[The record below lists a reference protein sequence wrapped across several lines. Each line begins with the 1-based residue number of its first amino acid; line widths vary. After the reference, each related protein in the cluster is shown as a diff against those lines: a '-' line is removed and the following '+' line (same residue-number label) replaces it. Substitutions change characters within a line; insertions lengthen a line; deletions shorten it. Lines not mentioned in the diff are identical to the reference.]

1 LRIVLAHNRYRQNGG
16 EDVVFAAEAA
26 LLRRFGHEVT
36 EFVKNNNEIDSLSR
50 FALLRTTI
58 WSSEIYSEFSHL
70 LQANRPDVVH
80 FHNTL
85 PLISPAAIHAAKALG
100 IATVQTLHNYRLL
113 CPNGLFYRNARPCE
127 DCMGR
132 HLAWPGILH
141 ACYHNSRPATAAI
154 AAMLA
159 VHHRLRTWTDKVD
172 LHIALTEFGRQKFI
186 AGGMPAEKIV
196 VKPNFLACD
205 PGSGTG
211 DGRFAIF
218 VGRLTAEK
226 GIRTLL
232 AAWQAIQ
239 DRLPLKIVGSG
250 PLGDVVA
257 AAAAQTRG
265 IAWLGERTHPEV
277 LDLIGKASVLV
288 MPSEWYEPFGLAIIE
303 AFAKAT
309 PVIGADIGSIGALIR
324 DGGNGYLFKP
334 GDPNDLAAKTEA
346 LIANPTS
353 TERMR
358 TAARQTYEEGYT
370 AERNYAALMR
380 IYESAIEVSRQQAPK

>member
-1 LRIVLAHNRYRQNGG
+1 M
-16 EDVVFAAEAA
+16 FAAEAA

-36 EFVKNNNEIDSLSR
+36 EFIKNNNEIDSLSR
-50 FALLRTTI
+50 FALVRTTI
-58 WSSEIYSEFSHL
+58 WSSETYSEFSRL
-70 LQANRPDVVH
+70 LEAARPDVVH

-132 HLAWPGILH
+132 HFAWPGIVH
-141 ACYHNSRPATAAI
+141 ACYRDSRPATAAI

-159 VHHRLRTWTDKVD
+159 VHHRLRTWTDKID

-186 AGGMPAEKIV
+186 AGGMPAEKLV
-196 VKPNFLACD
+196 VKPNFLARD
-205 PGSGTG
+205 PGPGEG

-226 GIRTLL
+226 GIKTLL
-232 AAWQAIQ
+232 AAWQTIQ
-239 DRLPLKIVGSG
+239 DRLPLRILGTG

-257 AAAAQTRG
+257 AVAAQTPG
-265 IAWLGERTHPEV
+265 AAWLGERTHPEV

-288 MPSEWYEPFGLAIIE
+288 MPSEWYEPFGLAVIE
-303 AFAKAT
+303 AFAKGT
-309 PVIGADIGSIGALIR
+309 PVVGADIGSIGSLVE
-324 DGGNGYLFKP
+324 DGRNGYLYKP
-334 GDPNDLAAKTEA
+334 GHPSDLATKIET
-346 LIANPTS
+346 LIANPDRTQ
-353 TERMR
+353 RMR
-358 TAARQTYEEGYT
+358 FAARQTYEDHYT

-380 IYESAIEVSRQQAPK
+380 IYESAIEINRNRIPE